1 MKTSLSILLLALTT
15 LPCHGQDIRRTLSGL
30 PIENVI
36 CCDSLYYTDIST
48 GSGLA
53 EVALT
58 GFFVTAAEST
68 TQDEEDENWQK
79 TSCEGTSIYGK
90 RTSLTIPA
98 SISHQGTIYQVTAI
112 APEAFAQC
120 RRLTSVGGGE
130 NLRSIGE
137 GAFAGCEQLREFD
150 CPGGLQTIGDYAF
163 SGCVRLESVSLPHA
177 LTTLPWGAFFGC
189 SMLKN
194 IVWPES
200 LVQTG
205 GYAFMACESLYAPL
219 GLNRRTT
226 PSQLIRVDEEVA
238 EMTCPAD
245 LDFSENPDIKAYTVS
260 KTENGII
267 HLQRTDTPTTGAQI
281 VIHTVHPDCY
291 MLK

>member
-1 MKTSLSILLLALTT
+1 MNKPLLIPLFFLTALPVFSQERPT
-15 LPCHGQDIRRTLSGL
+15 TLSGI
-30 PIENVI
+30 PVEGMFE
-36 CCDSLYYTDIST
+36 SGGLYYTDIT
-48 GSGLA
+48 PAGGTPEA
-53 EVALT
+53 ALT
-58 GFFVTAAEST
+58 GYFLASATTHQGEDSDGWTST
-68 TQDEEDENWQK
+68 RL
-79 TSCEGTSIYGK
+79 EGAPIYGSLTSI
-90 RTSLTIPA
+90 TIPA
-98 SISHQGTIYQVTAI
+98 SISHQGINYSVTAI
-112 APEAFAQC
+112 APEAFAHC

-137 GAFAGCEQLREFD
+137 GAFAGCEQLQVFD
-150 CPGGLQTIGDYAF
+150 CPGGLQAIGDYAF
-163 SGCVRLESVSLPHA
+163 SGCVRLENVSLPHA
-177 LTTLPWGAFFGC
+177 LTILPWGAFFGC
-189 SMLKN
+189 SMLKT

-205 GYAFMACESLYAPL
+205 GFAFMACESLYAPL
-219 GLNRRTT
+219 GLNQRTT

-267 HLQRTDTPTTGAQI
+267 HLQRTDTPTAGTQI

-291 MLK
+291 LLK